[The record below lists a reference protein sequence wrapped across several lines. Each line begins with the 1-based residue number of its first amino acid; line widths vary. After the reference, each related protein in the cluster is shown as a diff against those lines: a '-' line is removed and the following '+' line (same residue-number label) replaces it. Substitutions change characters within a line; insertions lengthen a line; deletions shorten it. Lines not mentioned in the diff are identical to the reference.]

1 MRIKALLISVT
12 VIASCLFSA
21 AFAAESGSAAL
32 FDVDERNRFFSSDR
46 GALFDRDRKTLLVGY
61 PLVHGGVCVIP
72 ETVTSI
78 GYAAFDCCTSLKEM
92 RIHASVT
99 DIEENAF
106 DECGFVY
113 FTVNRRNQYY
123 YSTRYGELIK
133 YRCCGLS

>member
-1 MRIKALLISVT
+1 MSASAECRCHVLHGMRVDFVLVDQSLPVE
-12 VIASCLFSA
+12 LFY
-21 AFAAESGSAAL
+21 
-32 FDVDERNRFFSSDR
+32 
-46 GALFDRDRKTLLVGY
+46 RDGKTLLIGY
-61 PLVHGGVCVIP
+61 QLVHGGVCVIP

-78 GYAAFDCCTSLKEM
+78 GYGAFDCCTSLKEM

-106 DECGFVY
+106 DDCGFVY

-133 YRCCGLS
+133 Y